1 MCVCVCVCVFVEW
14 GTDQGGIDIAVYADE
29 SNQLSATVVFRN
41 QCKINSMNSLSV
53 FHNSV
58 L

>member
-1 MCVCVCVCVFVEW
+1 MLCVCVCVFVEW
-14 GTDQGGIDIAVYADE
+14 EIDQGGIGIADK
-29 SNQLSATVVFRN
+29 SNQLNATVVFRN